1 MEGKRGISFQP
12 RYFKCVDY
20 VVLCYEKVG
29 YVICL
34 LLLLQKKVYVVTSGV
49 GCLLFLRM
57 VGSSGI
63 DVRMLLSRDIHTLW
77 IRIWARIFLL
87 LISRA

>member
-1 MEGKRGISFQP
+1 MFVSSFT
-12 RYFKCVDY
+12 
-20 VVLCYEKVG
+20 E
-29 YVICL
+29 
-34 LLLLQKKVYVVTSGV
+34 KVYVIITGV

-57 VGSSGI
+57 VGSSDI
-63 DVRMLLSRDIHTLW
+63 DVRMLLSRDRQTLW

>member
-1 MEGKRGISFQP
+1 MFVYSFT
-12 RYFKCVDY
+12 
-20 VVLCYEKVG
+20 E
-29 YVICL
+29 
-34 LLLLQKKVYVVTSGV
+34 KVYVIITEV

-57 VGSSGI
+57 VGSSDI
-63 DVRMLLSRDIHTLW
+63 DVRMLLSRDRQTLW